1 MRVHLVTMPWHPL
14 DLPSLQLGLLNRLV
28 RRARP
33 DAEVTEFHGS
43 LRWAEYLLEHSGG
56 RLRPGDCVAVGSDAI
71 FHGLGDWVFSG
82 VLYDD
87 PGWGLDRLRDYAA
100 RRDVPV
106 GTAVDMRPYAAGF
119 IDLCASV
126 ILADEPDVVG
136 FTSTFMQNV
145 ASLALARE
153 LKHRRPGLT
162 VVFGG
167 SNCDGP
173 MGHALHRNH
182 PFVDHVV
189 RGEAEYAFPA
199 LLGHLAGGTAPVD
212 VPGLCWWDGAVSRA
226 NTETRRTVAP
236 ADIPSPDYDQWQTAL
251 DVSPVREF
259 IHPKLVVEGA
269 RGCWWGEKHH
279 CTFCGLNGSAMA
291 FRAKPGERLWA
302 ELDRL
307 VRRHRILDV
316 VTVDNII
323 DMAYFRDFLPRVAG
337 SGWDLR
343 LHYEVKSNLTPGQLR
358 LLGESGTV
366 HIQPGIESLGSR
378 VLDLMDKGV
387 TGARNVRTLREC
399 ENHALTC
406 SWNLL
411 YGFPGETADDYAPVV
426 EQLPALVHLQPPSGA
441 HRIQLERFSPH
452 FTDPALGF
460 AKRRPAEMYQHVYD
474 LPEGELADL
483 VYLFDTDD
491 AGLAGP
497 AEHRLGEAVAAWR
510 AGHADSRL
518 LFEADGADLLVH
530 DRRHGWPPATH
541 RFTGWRAEALRR
553 LEDGRTVPALHR
565 LLTGDGHDVP
575 SDALDRWI
583 RHALTLGLLFRDGGT
598 HVALPTWGEPVRLPE
613 GTAGTTPQDPAHG
626 ILYHRRGPGFVSV
639 IDRREPGTTV
649 RLTLDHPDLLAT
661 FDLLSTP
668 TPLTALD
675 PVQRRAVDLLT
686 AERLVRVDDGLATT
700 LPPRIDRW
708 PVPCTAI

>member
-28 RRARP
+28 RQARP
-33 DAEVTEFHGS
+33 GAEVREFHGS
-43 LRWAEYLLEHSGG
+43 LRWAEFLLERSGG

-87 PGWGLDRLRDYAA
+87 PGWGLARLRDYAA
-100 RRDVPV
+100 ARDVFID
-106 GTAVDMRPYAAGF
+106 TAVAMRPYAAEF
-119 IDLCASV
+119 VAACATE

-136 FTSTFMQNV
+136 FTTTFMQNV
-145 ASLALARE
+145 PSLALARE
-153 LKHRRPGLT
+153 LKRRRPGLT

-199 LLGHLAGGTAPVD
+199 LLRHLDEGTPPVD
-212 VPGLCWWDGAVSRA
+212 VPGLCWWDGHMSRA

-236 ADIPSPDYDQWQTAL
+236 ADIPSPDYDQWQAAL
-251 DVSPVREF
+251 DASPVQEY

-279 CTFCGLNGSAMA
+279 CTFCGLNGSAMT
-291 FRAKPGERLWA
+291 FRAKPGERLW
-302 ELDRL
+302 EEIDRL

-323 DMAYFRDFLPRVAG
+323 DMAYFRDFLPRVAE

-378 VLDLMDKGV
+378 VLGLMDKGV

-411 YGFPGETADDYAPVV
+411 YGFPGERADDYTSVID
-426 EQLPALVHLQPPSGA
+426 QLPALVHLQPPSGA

-460 AKRRPAEMYQHVYD
+460 GKRRPAEMYQHVYD
-474 LPEGELADL
+474 LPEDELADL
-483 VYLFDTDD
+483 VYLFDTEGAGI
-491 AGLAGP
+491 AGLV
-497 AEHRLGEAVAAWR
+497 EQRLQDAVAEWR
-510 AGHADSRL
+510 TGHAHSRL
-518 LFEADGADLLVH
+518 LFEADGEDLLVH
-530 DRRHGWPPATH
+530 DRRHGRPAVTH
-541 RFTGWRAEALRR
+541 RFTGWQAEALLR

-565 LLTGDGHDVP
+565 LLAEGGHEVTA
-575 SDALDRWI
+575 DALGHWV
-583 RHALTLGLLFRDGGT
+583 RHAHSLGLLFRDGST
-598 HVALPTWGEPVRLPE
+598 CVSLPTWGEPVRLSE
-613 GTAGTTPQDPAHG
+613 RAGVAG
-626 ILYHRRGPGFVSV
+626 
-639 IDRREPGTTV
+639 
-649 RLTLDHPDLLAT
+649 
-661 FDLLSTP
+661 
-668 TPLTALD
+668 
-675 PVQRRAVDLLT
+675 
-686 AERLVRVDDGLATT
+686 
-700 LPPRIDRW
+700 
-708 PVPCTAI
+708 

>member
-87 PGWGLDRLRDYAA
+87 PGWGLQRLRDYGV

-119 IDLCASV
+119 VDLCASA

-153 LKHRRPGLT
+153 LKRRRPALN

-199 LLGHLAGGTAPVD
+199 LLEHLAEGTAPVD

-251 DVSPVREF
+251 DASPVREF

-323 DMAYFRDFLPRVAG
+323 DMAYFRDFLPRAAD

-452 FTDPALGF
+452 FTDPGLGF
-460 AKRRPAEMYQHVYD
+460 GKRRPAEMYQHVYD

-497 AEHRLGEAVAAWR
+497 AERRLREAVAAWR
-510 AGHADSRL
+510 AGHTHSRL
-518 LFEADGADLLVH
+518 LFAADGADLLVR

-575 SDALDRWI
+575 SDALDGWV
-583 RHALTLGLLFRDGGT
+583 RHALSLGLLFRDGGT
-598 HVALPTWGEPVRLPE
+598 YVSLPTWGEPVRLPE
-613 GTAGTTPQDPAHG
+613 GSPGTVPQDPAHG

-675 PVQRRAVDLLT
+675 PVQRTAVDLLT
-686 AERLVRVDDGLATT
+686 AEHLVHVDNGLAAT

>member
-14 DLPSLQLGLLNRLV
+14 DLPSLQLGLLQRIV
-28 RRARP
+28 RRSRP
-33 DAEVTEFHGS
+33 GDEVSEFHGS
-43 LRWAEYLLEHSGG
+43 LRWAEFLLENSGG
-56 RLRPGDCVAVGSDAI
+56 RLRPGDYVAVGSDAI

-87 PGWGLDRLRDYAA
+87 PGWGEARLKEYAA
-100 RRDVPV
+100 GRDVPI
-106 GTAVDMRPYAAGF
+106 GTALAMRPYAAGF
-119 IDLCASV
+119 IDACAAE
-126 ILADEPDVVG
+126 ILAAGPDVVG

-145 ASLALARE
+145 PSLALARE
-153 LKHRRPGLT
+153 LKRRRPGVT
-162 VVFGG
+162 VVLGG

-199 LLGHLAGGTAPVD
+199 LLDHLEARTAPAD
-212 VPGLCWWDGAVSRA
+212 VPGLCWWDDTVSRA

-236 ADIPSPDYDQWQTAL
+236 ADIPSPDYDQWQAAL
-251 DVSPVREF
+251 DASPVQEH

-279 CTFCGLNGSAMA
+279 CTFCGLNGTAMA
-291 FRAKPGERLWA
+291 FRAKPGERLWT
-302 ELDRL
+302 EIDRL
-307 VRRHRILDV
+307 VRRHRLLDV

-343 LHYEVKSNLTPGQLR
+343 LHYEVKSNLTPGQLA
-358 LLGESGTV
+358 LLGASGTV

-411 YGFPGETADDYAPVV
+411 YGFPGETADDYTPVID
-426 EQLPALVHLQPPSGA
+426 QLPALVHLQPPSGA

-452 FTDPALGF
+452 FTDPGLGF
-460 AKRRPAEMYQHVYD
+460 GERRPATMYQHVYD
-474 LPEGELADL
+474 LPEDELTDL
-483 VYLFDTDD
+483 VYLFDTEP
-491 AGLAGP
+491 AGIGGP
-497 AEHRLGEAVAAWR
+497 VERRLKEAVADWR

-518 LFEADGADLLVH
+518 LFEEDGAELLVH
-530 DRRHGWPPATH
+530 DRRYGRPPATH
-541 RFTGWRAEALRR
+541 RFTGWRAAALRR

-565 LLTGDGHDVP
+565 LLTAGGHEVP
-575 SDALDRWI
+575 ARSLDAWVD
-583 RHALTLGLLFRDGGT
+583 HAYSLALLFRDGT
-598 HVALPTWGEPVRLPE
+598 TYVSLPTWGEPVRLPE
-613 GTAGTTPQDPAHG
+613 GAA
-626 ILYHRRGPGFVSV
+626 
-639 IDRREPGTTV
+639 
-649 RLTLDHPDLLAT
+649 
-661 FDLLSTP
+661 
-668 TPLTALD
+668 
-675 PVQRRAVDLLT
+675 
-686 AERLVRVDDGLATT
+686 
-700 LPPRIDRW
+700 
-708 PVPCTAI
+708 

>member
-28 RRARP
+28 RQARP
-33 DAEVTEFHGS
+33 EAEVTEFHGS
-43 LRWAEYLLEHSGG
+43 LRWAEFLLEASGG
-56 RLRPGDCVAVGSDAI
+56 RLRPGDYVRVGSDAI

-82 VLYDD
+82 ALYDD
-87 PGWGLDRLRDYAA
+87 PGWGLARLRDYAA
-100 RRDVPV
+100 DRDVFID
-106 GTAVDMRPYAAGF
+106 TAVAMRPYAAGF
-119 IDLCASV
+119 VAACADEV
-126 ILADEPDVVG
+126 LAAEPDVVG
-136 FTSTFMQNV
+136 FTTTFMQNV

-153 LKHRRPGLT
+153 LKRKRPELT
-162 VVFGG
+162 VVLGG

-189 RGEAEYAFPA
+189 RGEAEHAFPA
-199 LLGHLAGGTAPVD
+199 LLRHLAEGTDPVD
-212 VPGLCWWDGAVSRA
+212 VPGLCWWDGPVSRA
-226 NTETRRTVAP
+226 NPSSRRTVAP
-236 ADIPSPDYDQWQTAL
+236 ADIPAPDYDQWQTAL
-251 DVSPVREF
+251 DASPVREYV
-259 IHPKLVVEGA
+259 HPKLVVEGA

-279 CTFCGLNGSAMA
+279 CTFCGLNGTAMT

-302 ELDRL
+302 EIDRL

-343 LHYEVKSNLTPGQLR
+343 LHYEVKSNLTPAQLK

-411 YGFPGETADDYAPVV
+411 YGFPGETADDYTPVID
-426 EQLPALVHLQPPSGA
+426 QLPALVHLQPPSGA

-452 FTDPALGF
+452 FTDPDLGF
-460 AKRRPAEMYQHVYD
+460 GKRRPARMYRHVYE
-474 LPEGELADL
+474 LPEDELADL
-483 VYLFDTDD
+483 VYLFDTED
-491 AGLAGP
+491 AGIAGP
-497 AEHRLGEAVAAWR
+497 VERRLKDAVAAWR
-510 AGHADSRL
+510 AGHAHSRL
-518 LFEADGADLLVH
+518 LFEQDGAELWVH
-530 DRRHGWPPATH
+530 DRRHGRPAATH
-541 RFTGWRAEALRR
+541 RFTGWQAEALRR

-565 LLTGDGHDVP
+565 QLTADGDGPTPDAVT
-575 SDALDRWI
+575 DWVRQALD
-583 RHALTLGLLFRDGGT
+583 LGLLFRDGAT
-598 HVALPTWGEPVRLPE
+598 YVSLPTWGEPVRLPE
-613 GTAGTTPQDPAHG
+613 D
-626 ILYHRRGPGFVSV
+626 
-639 IDRREPGTTV
+639 
-649 RLTLDHPDLLAT
+649 
-661 FDLLSTP
+661 
-668 TPLTALD
+668 
-675 PVQRRAVDLLT
+675 AV
-686 AERLVRVDDGLATT
+686 
-700 LPPRIDRW
+700 
-708 PVPCTAI
+708 